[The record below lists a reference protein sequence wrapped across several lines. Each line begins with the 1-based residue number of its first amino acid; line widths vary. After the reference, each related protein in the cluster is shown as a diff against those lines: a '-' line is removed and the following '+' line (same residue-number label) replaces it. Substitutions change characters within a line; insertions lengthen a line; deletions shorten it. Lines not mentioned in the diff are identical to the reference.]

1 MRKSPLSNSFDPVLP
16 KPLILLTGATGY
28 VGGRLLPRLLDAG
41 FRVRCMARQ
50 PERLSHFTHP
60 HLEVV
65 EANLFNY
72 ASLVSA
78 LRNVN
83 VAYYLAHSLGLATD
97 FEIKEQECAVNFA
110 RACHESHVKRIIYLG
125 GLGSGDALS
134 PHLRTRHEVGHIFKN
149 SGVQTIEFRAS
160 IIIGSGS
167 LSFEMVRALVDRL
180 PVMITPR
187 WVSAKAQPIAIEDI
201 LDYLL
206 GAIDLEIDESK
217 VFEIGG
223 PDIVSYLDIMR
234 EYAKH
239 RELRRL
245 MIPIPLLTP
254 YLSSLW
260 LGLVTPLY
268 ARVGRKLIDSI
279 RSDTLVQDNSA
290 SKVFP
295 FKPRGFREAID
306 RAIKNEDAAYART
319 RWSDAYSAGREN
331 RQLDN
336 VHYGS
341 RLIDSRS
348 MTIKCTPE
356 QAFAPLLSIG
366 GKNGWY
372 YANWAWQV
380 RGFIDLLVG
389 GIGVRRGHS
398 HPERIA
404 VGDAID
410 FWRVEAVE
418 PNRLLR
424 LRAEMKLPGRA
435 WLQFE
440 IDEKSVGV
448 SKIQQTAI
456 FDPHGLSGLLYWYGL
471 YPIHLLI
478 FGGMLRGIAE
488 RALKSEQPSYA

>member
-1 MRKSPLSNSFDPVLP
+1 MNT

-28 VGGRLLPRLLDAG
+28 VGGRLLPLLLAAG
-41 FRVRCMARQ
+41 YRVRCMARH
-50 PERLSHFTHP
+50 PERLAHLAHP
-60 HLEVV
+60 NLEVI
-65 EANLFNY
+65 EADLCNF
-72 ASLVSA
+72 AA
-78 LRNVN
+78 LAGAFCRVD
-83 VAYYLAHSLGLATD
+83 VAYYLAHSLGSAID
-97 FEIKEQECAVNFA
+97 FESREQECAVNFA
-110 RACHESHVKRIIYLG
+110 RASRESGVKRIIYLG

-134 PHLRTRHEVGHIFKN
+134 PHLRARHRVGQILKM
-149 SGVQTIEFRAS
+149 SEIQTIEFRAS

-187 WVSAKAQPIAIEDI
+187 WVSAKAQPIGIEDV

-206 GAIDLEIDESK
+206 DAIEVELDASR

-223 PDIVSYLDIMR
+223 PDVVAYLDIMR
-234 EYAKH
+234 EYSKH
-239 RELRRL
+239 QGLRRL

-260 LGLVTPLY
+260 LGLITPLY

-279 RSDTLVQDNSA
+279 RSDTLVLDDSA
-290 SKVFP
+290 SKAFLC
-295 FKPRGFREAID
+295 KPRGLVEAID
-306 RAIKNEDAAYART
+306 RAIRNEDEEFAQT
-319 RWSDAYSAGREN
+319 RWSDAYSAGGEI
-331 RQLDN
+331 RQQSGVRL
-336 VHYGS
+336 GT

-348 MTIKCTPE
+348 VTVKCNTQ

-366 GKNGWY
+366 GEGGWY
-372 YANWAWQV
+372 YADWAWQI
-380 RGFIDLLVG
+380 RGFIDLLIG
-389 GIGVRRGHS
+389 GVGVRRGHS
-398 HPERIA
+398 HPERIV
-404 VGDAID
+404 VGDPID

-418 PNRLLR
+418 ANKLLR

-440 IDEKSVGV
+440 IDDIGNGV

-456 FDPHGLSGLLYWYGL
+456 FDPLGLFGLLYWYGL

-478 FGGMLRGIAE
+478 FGGMLRGIATAIIKK
-488 RALKSEQPSYA
+488 RSECELNA